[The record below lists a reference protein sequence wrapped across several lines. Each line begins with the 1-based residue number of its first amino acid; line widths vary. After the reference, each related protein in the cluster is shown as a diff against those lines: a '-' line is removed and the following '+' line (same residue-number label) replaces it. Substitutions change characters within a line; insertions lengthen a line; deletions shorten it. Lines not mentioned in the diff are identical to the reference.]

1 MQSSE
6 FRLWDSERDVEHL
19 AVPSGGWRRPFA
31 LRTTSSRTFTIALLK
46 EQAIRLI
53 IRQGTPEGPVDTLGG
68 AADGASAGPPPEAAC
83 LLRAH
88 HGRIVLA
95 CACIRLGSDFV
106 AAVSVSE
113 DGTVRALVF
122 R

>member
-1 MQSSE
+1 MQSSD
-6 FRLWDSERDVEHL
+6 FRLWDSERDIEHL
-19 AVPSGGWRRPFA
+19 TVQSGGWRRPFA
-31 LRTTSSRTFTIALLK
+31 LHTTSSREFTVALLK
-46 EQAIRLI
+46 DQAVRLI
-53 IRQGTPEGPVDTLGG
+53 CRWPVHADPAAWQDGG
-68 AADGASAGPPPEAAC
+68 RAGDASPEAVS

-95 CACIRLGSDFV
+95 CACVRLGSGVV
-106 AAVSVSE
+106 AAVSASE